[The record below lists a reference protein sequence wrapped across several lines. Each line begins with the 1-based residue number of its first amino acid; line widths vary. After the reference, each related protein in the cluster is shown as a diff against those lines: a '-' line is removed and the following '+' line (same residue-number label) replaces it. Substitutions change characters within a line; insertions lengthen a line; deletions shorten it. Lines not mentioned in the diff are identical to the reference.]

1 MEKCEEIAWE
11 LKEFFTSKILPY
23 LDNLNTVVKE
33 YLDYLYDHDK
43 PTYAQI
49 IFASLIG
56 LIIAAA
62 MHIRLRKFRTQKII
76 PWIRVGVSKAR
87 QPLKLERFPHYVAR
101 QMGFGDVQQCPYL
114 CKLASDYI
122 RKEEGC
128 EEDMYSF
135 FVDDPFADT
144 LFIKLVEEFERCIL
158 SYFAF
163 HWSHASYMISQVL
176 GPDTHEPKKKL
187 KNIVMQATREQ
198 RFERVTKNLKV
209 ARVFTTLVEE
219 MKAIGLVSPD
229 DSQCTDVMVPMA
241 HKDRS
246 PLLLFMG
253 GGMGA
258 GKSTVLKELLKE
270 PFWAGASA
278 NAVVIEA
285 DAFKESDVIY
295 RALSSR
301 GHHDMLHSA
310 ELVHQ
315 SSTDAASSL
324 LVTALNEGRDVIMD
338 GTLSW
343 VPFVVQT
350 ITMARNVH
358 RKHYRMGPGY
368 KVNRDGSVIENY
380 WEQLDEENELID
392 GNKKRRPYRIE
403 LVGVVCDPYLA
414 VIRGI
419 RRAIMCRRAVRVRS
433 QLTSHKRF
441 AKAFMTYC
449 QLVDNARLYLTNALE
464 GPPKLIGWKDKDK
477 TLLVD
482 PDEIKILKT
491 IERLNEKADS
501 IYELY
506 KQPNPAFKRGSVWK
520 DIVMSPS
527 RLSIQKELK
536 YSIQKAEDLKEQ

>member
-1 MEKCEEIAWE
+1 MAEDTDDSSGE
-11 LKEFFTSKILPY
+11 
-23 LDNLNTVVKE
+23 
-33 YLDYLYDHDK
+33 K
-43 PTYAQI
+43 PTYKQI
-49 IFASLIG
+49 IVASSIG
-56 LIIAAA
+56 LVIAAT
-62 MHIRLRKFRTQKII
+62 MHFGFKRKRYQIIPRIRLSDT
-76 PWIRVGVSKAR
+76 G
-87 QPLKLERFPHYVAR
+87 QPLKLERFPQYVAR
-101 QMGFGDVQQCPYL
+101 QIGFSNSKECPHL
-114 CKLASDYI
+114 I
-122 RKEEGC
+122 RFAAEYMVKAEGC
-128 EEDMYSF
+128 EEEMYMF
-135 FVDDPFADT
+135 FAEETEADS

-163 HWSHASYMISQVL
+163 HWSNAPFIISQVL
-176 GPDTHEPKKKL
+176 AGLEAQEPKKKL
-187 KNIVMQATREQ
+187 KDIVMQATREQ

-219 MKAIGLVSPD
+219 MKAIGLVSAD
-229 DSQCTDVMVPMA
+229 ESQCTNVMVPMA

-246 PLLLFMG
+246 PVLLFMG

-258 GKSTVLKELLKE
+258 GKSTALKDILKE

-301 GHHDMLHSA
+301 GHHDMLQTA

-358 RKHYRMGPGY
+358 RKRYRMGPGY
-368 KVNRDGSVIENY
+368 KRHDDGSVTENY
-380 WEQLDEENELID
+380 WEQLDEESEPLD
-392 GNKKRRPYRIE
+392 GHTRRRPYRIE
-403 LVGVVCDPYLA
+403 LCGVVCDPYLA

-419 RRAIMCRRAVRVRS
+419 RRAIICRRAVRVRS

-441 AKAFMTYC
+441 AMAFMTYC
-449 QLVDNARLYLTNALE
+449 NLVDGARLYLTNDLD
-464 GPPKLIGWKDKDK
+464 GPPKLIGWKEKEK

-482 PDEIKILKT
+482 PDEISSLKLVESL
-491 IERLNEKADS
+491 IEKADS

-506 KQPNPAFKRGSVWK
+506 NNPNPIYGSGSVWH

-527 RLSIQKELK
+527 RVNIQKELK
-536 YSIQKAEDLKEQ
+536 HSIQKIESKIKKA

>member
-1 MEKCEEIAWE
+1 MHNIIPNPFLFNHSHVNFGQIKMNNFLFCRFNVIRGE
-11 LKEFFTSKILPY
+11 
-23 LDNLNTVVKE
+23 
-33 YLDYLYDHDK
+33 K
-43 PTYAQI
+43 PTYTHI
-49 IFASLIG
+49 IVASSIG
-56 LIIAAA
+56 LTIAAA
-62 MHIRLRKFRTQKII
+62 VHYGFKRRRYRVIPRIRLSDT
-76 PWIRVGVSKAR
+76 G
-87 QPLKLERFPHYVAR
+87 QPIQLEPFPQYVAR
-101 QMGFGDVQQCPYL
+101 QMGFSERKECPHL
-114 CKLASDYI
+114 LKLADEYI
-122 RKEEGC
+122 RKVEGC
-128 EEDMYSF
+128 EEEMYLF
-135 FVDDPFADT
+135 FANEPNGDS
-144 LFIKLVEEFERCIL
+144 LFIKLVEELERCIL

-163 HWSHASYMISQVL
+163 HWSNAHFMMSQVL
-176 GPDTHEPKKKL
+176 AGSDSQEPRRKFKE
-187 KNIVMQATREQ
+187 IVMQATREQ

-209 ARVFTTLVEE
+209 ARVFNTLVEE
-219 MKAIGLVSPD
+219 MKAIGLVSAD
-229 DSQCTDVMVPMA
+229 DSQCTHVMVPVA

-246 PLLLFMG
+246 PVLLFMG

-258 GKSTVLKELLKE
+258 GKSTVLKDILKE

-301 GHHDMLHSA
+301 GHHDMLQTA

-358 RKHYRMGPGY
+358 RKRYRMGAGY
-368 KVNRDGSVIENY
+368 KVNKDGSVTENY
-380 WEQLDEENELID
+380 WEQLDEET
-392 GNKKRRPYRIE
+392 
-403 LVGVVCDPYLA
+403 

-441 AKAFMTYC
+441 ANAFATYC
-449 QLVDNARLYLTNALE
+449 HLVDNARLYLTNDLE
-464 GPPKLIGWKDKDK
+464 GPPKLIGWKEKEK

-482 PDEIKILKT
+482 PEEISCLKL
-491 IERLNEKADS
+491 IGGLNDKANS

-506 KQPNPAFKRGSVWK
+506 NPNPAHKSGSVWH
-520 DIVMSPS
+520 DIVMSPT

-536 YSIQKAEDLKEQ
+536 HSIQKIEGKME